1 LKFNA
6 KATAAT
12 PDTNPFLRT
21 HKWVP
26 DRRGSLKA
34 IKDGAMNEIA
44 LEYDNRPL
52 AYRVGVL
59 KDDGTEGSIP
69 TIRRAFQYLN
79 SELGEWKATPEWQ
92 SALDMLA
99 VAHSEYTPVNIK
111 MATDLLKAT
120 CRRAGK
126 LDPHSP

>member
-1 LKFNA
+1 
-6 KATAAT
+6 
-12 PDTNPFLRT
+12 
-21 HKWVP
+21 
-26 DRRGSLKA
+26 
-34 IKDGAMNEIA
+34 MNEIA
-44 LEYDNRPL
+44 LEYDNRPR

-99 VAHSEYTPVNIK
+99 AAHSEYTPVNIK